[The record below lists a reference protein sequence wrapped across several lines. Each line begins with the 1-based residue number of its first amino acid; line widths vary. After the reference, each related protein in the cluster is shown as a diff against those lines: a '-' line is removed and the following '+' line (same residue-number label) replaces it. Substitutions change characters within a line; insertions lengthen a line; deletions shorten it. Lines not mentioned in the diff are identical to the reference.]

1 MSEEVGPAAD
11 GPAADAGE
19 VRPYIR
25 RDAVRRGTICQSFHV
40 WEWKRNFPVSG
51 VKLITEADSTT
62 LARFFCLFVLIG
74 EKLGIKKRLCFYD
87 LYLPRRKA

>member
-1 MSEEVGPAAD
+1 MSEEVRS
-11 GPAADAGE
+11 AADAGE

-25 RDAVRRGTICQSFHV
+25 RDAVRRGTICQSLHV

-62 LARFFCLFVLIG
+62 LARF
-74 EKLGIKKRLCFYD
+74 CFN
-87 LYLPRRKA
+87 RRKAGD